1 MFTLIGI
8 GLIVGV
14 VFLANREQGNLGK
27 FDRLWRA
34 FLVPVLL
41 LTSYRLIA
49 ASAEYFASPFSWR
62 TFVACL
68 GIFLPT
74 VLLAGFF
81 ARLSPAASSILG
93 HGKSRED
100 SRCLGH
106 KVATFR
112 HTRVNGP
119 APIRYAGRGRRQRQA
134 LRNPPLSAG
143 GSHWFG
149 GSTLPKRKT
158 ASARG

>member
-27 FDRLWRA
+27 FARLWRA
-34 FLVPVLL
+34 LLVPVML
-41 LTSYRLIA
+41 LTSYRLIT
-49 ASAEYFASPFSWR
+49 ASAEYFAGPFSWR

-68 GIFLPT
+68 GIFLLT
-74 VLLAGFF
+74 VLLASFF

-93 HGKSRED
+93 HGRGRED
-100 SRCLGH
+100 SRCLGR

-119 APIRYAGRGRRQRQA
+119 APIRYGGRGRRQQQA
-134 LRNPPLSAG
+134 LGKSYPLSSEKRLESG
-143 GSHWFG
+143 FG
-149 GSTLPKRKT
+149 FGVRC
-158 ASARG
+158 AR